1 MENQME
7 PPNVIGG
14 VKVLHVG
21 IPKTGTT
28 WLQQVVLPILG
39 ETRIVDYSFG
49 QAGAARWSGPLASL
63 HKIARGRESTH
74 DKEVLKALFSSGS
87 FFVSAETLTGD
98 SDLTQH
104 ERASAL
110 SEVVPSD
117 TTIVVTVRDFRSWI
131 SSLFQ
136 EEIKSRLYISER
148 QFIEGRPASFHCPA
162 WNFENMGVHQVIEA
176 YANHFDK
183 VVVINR
189 NQLSQLDWLS
199 QIGVPEVISET
210 IQDEL
215 QLRPKAK
222 NESLGERQ
230 VALLLQF
237 NSSLSWIARNLPEDA
252 DARTRFVDLPL
263 RQQIRQLLVRV
274 GIALKIRVVVPLLQ
288 AASTG
293 KKFSIS
299 QHFIDSRFDLTNSW
313 TMESIMTHFHKRKNV
328 TLLL

>member
-7 PPNVIGG
+7 PPKVIGA

-39 ETRIVDYSFG
+39 ETRIVDFSFG
-49 QAGAARWSGPLASL
+49 QSGAARWSSPLASL
-63 HKIARGRESTH
+63 HKIARGQESTH

-98 SDLTQH
+98 SNLTQQ
-104 ERASAL
+104 ERAAAL

-117 TTIVVTVRDFRSWI
+117 TTIVITVRDFRSWI

-136 EEIKSRLYISER
+136 EEIKSRLYSSEQ
-148 QFIEGRPASFHCPA
+148 QFMEGRPASFHCPA
-162 WNFENMGVHQVIEA
+162 WNFGNVDVPELVRA
-176 YANHFDK
+176 YAQNFKK
-183 VVVINR
+183 VVVINMD
-189 NQLSQLDWLS
+189 QLSHLDWLRR
-199 QIGVPEVISET
+199 IGVPSSIVER

-222 NESLGERQ
+222 NVSLGARQ
-230 VALLLQF
+230 VVWLLRL
-237 NSSLSWIARNLPEDA
+237 NSFLSWLARNLPEDE
-252 DARTRFVDLPL
+252 DARTRFVDLPM
-263 RQQIRQLLVRV
+263 RQQIRQLWVRI
-274 GIALKIRVVVPLLQ
+274 GIALKITVVVPLLQ

-293 KKFSIS
+293 KRFVIPQQS
-299 QHFIDSRFDLTNSW
+299 IDSRFGLTESW
-313 TMESIMTHFHKRKNV
+313 TLESLKTHFGESEKV
-328 TLLL
+328 TLIL